1 MLRKHAIF
9 SGAFSLGAISVFTR
23 NKRTWFYSGAD
34 VGCTCGGEHSFEV
47 DDSED
52 SWPYSPLE
60 FEEPEPEQAAVAAD
74 GEGEGPSHKEKV
86 TETDGDG
93 EGEGD
98 RPHTEKV
105 TEEVPGLFMPA
116 DEELVNPWIDQGDPF
131 CSFRGAKEKV
141 TETDGDGE
149 GEGDRPHTEKVT
161 EEVPGLFMPADEELV
176 NPWIDQGDPFCSFRP
191 ITDLGVDK
199 YMYIFADTERV
210 ADCSTVATPVC
221 ATASSPSAIGPHQ
234 ADPLP
239 RVGPPPVPPLANF
252 LAIENSLGRKCKAR
266 PQQPPYPPPFHLIA
280 ASQ

>member
-1 MLRKHAIF
+1 MKSRSIHICHDCCHVILLRKHAIF

-74 GEGEGPSHKEKV
+74 GEGEGPSH
-86 TETDGDG
+86 
-93 EGEGD
+93 
-98 RPHTEKV
+98 
-105 TEEVPGLFMPA
+105 
-116 DEELVNPWIDQGDPF
+116 
-131 CSFRGAKEKV
+131 KEKV